1 MALADTLK
9 EQLGTLEAYRV
20 KAQGFHWNVEGDN
33 FIQLHKLFGNIYED
47 ADDAIDTLAEHIR
60 TLEVY
65 APGSMKRF
73 LELSAI
79 KEQEKIPKAM
89 LMVEELI
96 KDSEIILGHLD
107 KCFAEATKDNKQ
119 GIANFIADRQAAQA
133 KYLWMLKSF
142 AK

>member
-1 MALADTLK
+1 MALAETLK
-9 EQLGTLEAYRV
+9 EQLGTLEVYKV

-33 FIQLHKLFGNIYED
+33 FVQLHKLFGNIYED

-73 LELSAI
+73 IELSAI

-89 LMVEELI
+89 LMVKELI
-96 KDSEIILGHLD
+96 DDSEIVLGHLD

-119 GIANFIADRQAAQA
+119 GIANFIADRQAAHA

>member
-9 EQLGTLEAYRV
+9 ELLGTTEAWKV
-20 KAQGFHWNVEGDN
+20 KSQGFHWNVEGDN
-33 FIQLHKLFGNIYED
+33 FVQLHDLFGKIYED
-47 ADDAIDTLAEHIR
+47 AEDAIDTLAEHIR

-73 LELSAI
+73 IELSAI
-79 KEQEKIPKAM
+79 NEQEKIPKAM
-89 LMVEELI
+89 LMVKELI
-96 KDSEIILGHLD
+96 NDSEIILGHLD

-119 GIANFIADRQAAQA
+119 GIANFIADRQAAHS

>member
-1 MALADTLK
+1 M
-9 EQLGTLEAYRV
+9 
-20 KAQGFHWNVEGDN
+20 
-33 FIQLHKLFGNIYED
+33 FGKGINSIINIYED

-65 APGSMKRF
+65 APGSMSRF
-73 LELSAI
+73 IELSVV
-79 KEQEKIPKAM
+79 KEQVKVPKAM

-119 GIANFIADRQAAQA
+119 GIANFIADRQAAHS

>member
-9 EQLGTLEAYRV
+9 EQLGTLEVYRI

-47 ADDAIDTLAEHIR
+47 ADDAVDTLAEHIR
-60 TLEVY
+60 TLEQY

-79 KEQEKIPKAM
+79 DEQEKIPKDM
-89 LMVEELI
+89 LMVKELI

-119 GIANFIADRQAAQA
+119 GIANFIADRQAAHA

>member
-107 KCFAEATKDNKQ
+107 KCFAEAAKDGKE

>member
-9 EQLGTLEAYRV
+9 EQLGTLEAWRI
-20 KAQGFHWNVEGDN
+20 KAQGFHWNVEGEG
-33 FIQLHKLFGNIYED
+33 FVSLHELFGNIYED
-47 ADDAIDTLAEHIR
+47 ADNAVDTLAEHIR

-73 LELSAI
+73 IELSAI
-79 KEQEKIPKAM
+79 DEQEKIPKAM
-89 LMVEELI
+89 LMVKELI
-96 KDSEIILGHLD
+96 SDSEIILGHLD

-119 GIANFIADRQAAQA
+119 GIANFIADRQAAHA
-133 KYLWMLKSF
+133 KYLWMLKSY

>member
-9 EQLGTLEAYRV
+9 EQLGTLEVFKV

-33 FIQLHKLFGNIYED
+33 FVQLHKLFGNIYED

-73 LELSAI
+73 IELSAI

-89 LMVEELI
+89 LMVKELI
-96 KDSEIILGHLD
+96 DDSEIILGHLD
-107 KCFAEATKDNKQ
+107 ECFAAATKDNKQ
-119 GIANFIADRQAAQA
+119 GIANFIADRQAAHA

>member
-9 EQLGTLEAYRV
+9 EQLGTLEVYKV

-73 LELSAI
+73 IELSAI
-79 KEQEKIPKAM
+79 DEQEKIPKAT
-89 LMVEELI
+89 LMVKELI
-96 KDSEIILGHLD
+96 DDSEIILGHLD

-119 GIANFIADRQAAQA
+119 GIANFIADRQAAHA

>member
-9 EQLGTLEAYRV
+9 EQLGTLEAFRI

-33 FIQLHKLFGNIYED
+33 FVQLHKLFGNIYED
-47 ADDAIDTLAEHIR
+47 ADDAVDHLAEHIR

-73 LELSAI
+73 IELSAI
-79 KEQEKIPKAM
+79 KEQEKIPSAK
-89 LMVEELI
+89 LMVKELI
-96 KDSEIILGHLD
+96 DDIEIILGHLD
-107 KCFAEATKDNKQ
+107 KCFAEATKDDKQ
-119 GIANFIADRQAAQA
+119 GIANFIADRQNAHS

>member
-9 EQLGTLEAYRV
+9 EQLGTLEAWKV
-20 KAQGFHWNVEGDN
+20 KSQGFHWNVEGEN
-33 FIQLHKLFGNIYED
+33 FVQLHELFGNIYEE

-73 LELSAI
+73 IELSAI
-79 KEQEKIPKAM
+79 DEQDKIPSAK
-89 LMVEELI
+89 LMVKELI
-96 KDSEIILGHLD
+96 ADSEIILGHLD

-119 GIANFIADRQAAQA
+119 GIANFIADRQAAHA
-133 KYLWMLKSF
+133 KFLWMLKSF

>member
-9 EQLGTLEAYRV
+9 EQLGTLEAYRI

-33 FIQLHKLFGNIYED
+33 FVQLHKLFGNIYED
-47 ADDAIDTLAEHIR
+47 ADDAVDTLAEHIR

-73 LELSAI
+73 IELSVI

-107 KCFAEATKDNKQ
+107 TCFAEAVKDNKQ
-119 GIANFIADRQAAQA
+119 GIANFIADRMNAHS

>member
-9 EQLGTLEAYRV
+9 EQLGTLEAW
-20 KAQGFHWNVEGDN
+20 KIKSQGFHWNVEGDN
-33 FIQLHKLFGNIYED
+33 FVQLHDLFGKIYED

-60 TLEVY
+60 TLEVF

-73 LELSAI
+73 IELSAI
-79 KEQEKIPKAM
+79 DEQEKIPSAK
-89 LMVEELI
+89 LMVKELI
-96 KDSEIILGHLD
+96 DDSEIILGHLD

-119 GIANFIADRQAAQA
+119 GIANFIADRQAAHA
-133 KYLWMLKSF
+133 KYLWMLKSY

>member
-9 EQLGTLEAYRV
+9 EQLGTLEAWKV
-20 KAQGFHWNVEGDN
+20 KSQGFHWNVEGDN
-33 FIQLHKLFGNIYED
+33 FVQLHELFGNIYEE

-73 LELSAI
+73 IELSAI
-79 KEQEKIPKAM
+79 NEQDKIPNAK
-89 LMVEELI
+89 LMVKELI
-96 KDSEIILGHLD
+96 NDSEIILGHLD

-119 GIANFIADRQAAQA
+119 GIANFIADRQAAHS
-133 KYLWMLKSF
+133 KFLWMLKSF

>member
-9 EQLGTLEAYRV
+9 EQLGTLEVWKV
-20 KAQGFHWNVEGDN
+20 KSQAFHWNVEGEN
-33 FIQLHKLFGNIYED
+33 FVQLHKLFGNIYED

-65 APGSMKRF
+65 APGSMSRF
-73 LELSAI
+73 IELSEV
-79 KEQEKIPKAM
+79 KEQVKVPKAM

-119 GIANFIADRQAAQA
+119 GIANFIADRQAAHA

>member
-9 EQLGTLEAYRV
+9 EQLGTLEVWRI

-47 ADDAIDTLAEHIR
+47 ADDAVDTLAEHIR
-60 TLEVY
+60 TLEQY

-79 KEQEKIPKAM
+79 DEQEKIPKDM
-89 LMVEELI
+89 LMVKELI

-119 GIANFIADRQAAQA
+119 GIANFIADRQAAHS

>member
-9 EQLGTLEAYRV
+9 EQLGTLEAYRI
-20 KAQGFHWNVEGDN
+20 KAQGFHWNIEGDN
-33 FIQLHKLFGNIYED
+33 FVQLHKLFGNIYED
-47 ADDAIDTLAEHIR
+47 ADDAVDTLAEHIR

-73 LELSAI
+73 IELSQI

-89 LMVEELI
+89 LMVTELI
-96 KDSEIILGHLD
+96 SDSEIILAHLD
-107 KCFAEATKDNKQ
+107 KCFAECVQENKQ
-119 GIANFIADRQAAQA
+119 GIANFIADRMNAHS

>member
-9 EQLGTLEAYRV
+9 EQLGTLEAWKV
-20 KAQGFHWNVEGDN
+20 KSQGFHWNVEGDN
-33 FIQLHKLFGNIYED
+33 FVQLHDLFGKIYED

-73 LELSAI
+73 IELSAI
-79 KEQEKIPKAM
+79 NEQEKIPKAM
-89 LMVEELI
+89 LMVKELI
-96 KDSEIILGHLD
+96 NDSEIILGHLD

-119 GIANFIADRQAAQA
+119 GIANFIADRQAAHS

>member
-9 EQLGTLEAYRV
+9 EQLGTLEVYKV

-33 FIQLHKLFGNIYED
+33 FVQLHKLFGNIYED
-47 ADDAIDTLAEHIR
+47 ADDAIDTIAEHIR

-73 LELSAI
+73 IELSAI
-79 KEQEKIPKAM
+79 DEQEKIPKAM
-89 LMVEELI
+89 LMVKELI
-96 KDSEIILGHLD
+96 DDSEIILGHLD

-119 GIANFIADRQAAQA
+119 GIANFIADRQAAHA

>member
-9 EQLGTLEAYRV
+9 EQLGTLEAYRI

-33 FIQLHKLFGNIYED
+33 FVQLHELFGDIYGD
-47 ADDAIDTLAEHIR
+47 ADSAVDTLAEHIR

-73 LELSAI
+73 IELSAI

-107 KCFAEATKDNKQ
+107 KCFTEASKDGKQ
-119 GIANFIADRQAAQA
+119 GIANFIADRQAAHS

>member
-9 EQLGTLEAYRV
+9 EQLGTLEVWKV

-73 LELSAI
+73 IELSAI
-79 KEQEKIPKAM
+79 DEQEKIPKAT
-89 LMVEELI
+89 LMVKELI
-96 KDSEIILGHLD
+96 DDSEIILGHLD

-119 GIANFIADRQAAQA
+119 GIANFIADRQAAHA

>member
-9 EQLGTLEAYRV
+9 EQLGTLEAYRI

-47 ADDAIDTLAEHIR
+47 ADEAIDTLAEHIR

-73 LELSAI
+73 IELSAI

-96 KDSEIILGHLD
+96 DDSEIILGHLD

-119 GIANFIADRQAAQA
+119 GIANFIADRQSAQS